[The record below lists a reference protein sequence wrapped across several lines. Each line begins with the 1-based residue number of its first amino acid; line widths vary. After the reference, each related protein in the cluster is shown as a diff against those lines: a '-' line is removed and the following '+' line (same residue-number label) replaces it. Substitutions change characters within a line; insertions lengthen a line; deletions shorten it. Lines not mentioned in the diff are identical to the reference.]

1 MFSSEDFI
9 SNQNTHSLNYIHE
22 NNNTQLKLILILL
35 EKAEQI
41 LSIIN
46 LPESAIQKYNK
57 LKEITFSKCS
67 LDFHPLIKKNQN
79 IPSSNNSTTRTNIN
93 NKSTNFLSDLSTISS
108 PNSPHLNINQSDNL
122 KNINLR
128 KNYLIELLI
137 ELLEKGKL
145 ENIKLCKNTLIKDLN
160 ELQKNLENISLI
172 SSNSNFNDPEF
183 DLKIEELKL
192 NEYIRKTDMQIKS
205 IFLNI
210 NSSSFQKE
218 NDFDIIIQ
226 GYKNKIDEM
235 KQFHNSEI
243 TQYLNKFNELKIKY
257 NPNAEEDLNKCKNYL
272 SMINRLISPI
282 YEKYHKKKISM
293 YEQEITEDFSP
304 QKELTKVNFL
314 ICFIEQL
321 FKDNKHLLDNAKEL
335 EKEKQNFDE
344 CLNLPFVINS
354 IKKNDLLQNI
364 YTYVNNIDIS
374 PNKENQKEETDDI
387 NICIDYCMHSIT
399 KILEENN

>member
-1 MFSSEDFI
+1 
-9 SNQNTHSLNYIHE
+9 
-22 NNNTQLKLILILL
+22 
-35 EKAEQI
+35 
-41 LSIIN
+41 
-46 LPESAIQKYNK
+46 
-57 LKEITFSKCS
+57 
-67 LDFHPLIKKNQN
+67 
-79 IPSSNNSTTRTNIN
+79 
-93 NKSTNFLSDLSTISS
+93 
-108 PNSPHLNINQSDNL
+108 
-122 KNINLR
+122 
-128 KNYLIELLI
+128 
-137 ELLEKGKL
+137 
-145 ENIKLCKNTLIKDLN
+145 
-160 ELQKNLENISLI
+160 
-172 SSNSNFNDPEF
+172 
-183 DLKIEELKL
+183 
-192 NEYIRKTDMQIKS
+192 MQIKS

-387 NICIDYCMHSIT
+387 NICIDYCMHSIA

>member
-93 NKSTNFLSDLSTISS
+93 NKSTTFLSDLSTISS
-108 PNSPHLNINQSDNL
+108 PNSPH
-122 KNINLR
+122 
-128 KNYLIELLI
+128 
-137 ELLEKGKL
+137 
-145 ENIKLCKNTLIKDLN
+145 
-160 ELQKNLENISLI
+160 
-172 SSNSNFNDPEF
+172 
-183 DLKIEELKL
+183 
-192 NEYIRKTDMQIKS
+192 
-205 IFLNI
+205 LNI

-304 QKELTKVNFL
+304 HKELTKVNFL